1 MKALVTIPTYN
12 EAESLPS
19 IVARA
24 RQATPLVDILVVD
37 DNSPDGTGDI
47 ADRIAEGDE
56 SVRVLHRQ
64 GKEGLGRAYI
74 AAFGWALDHGYSH
87 VVEMDADGS
96 HKPEQLNRLL
106 NRAAKPDE
114 PALVIGSR
122 YVRGGRLE
130 GWPKY
135 REILSRAGNIYIKL
149 CLGLPVQD
157 VTAGYRAYR
166 ADILRQ
172 MDLESV
178 ESAGYFF
185 QTDMTDRVNAMGG
198 HIAEV
203 PITFAEREAG
213 QSKLSGNIFVE
224 SFATATKMGAKR
236 RWQQLKGVMGR

>member
-19 IVARA
+19 IVARV

-122 YVRGGRLE
+122 YVRGGRRE

-135 REILSRAGNIYIKL
+135 RVILSRAVNIYIML

-157 VTAGYRAYR
+157 VTAGYRAY
-166 ADILRQ
+166 
-172 MDLESV
+172 
-178 ESAGYFF
+178 
-185 QTDMTDRVNAMGG
+185 
-198 HIAEV
+198 
-203 PITFAEREAG
+203 
-213 QSKLSGNIFVE
+213 
-224 SFATATKMGAKR
+224 
-236 RWQQLKGVMGR
+236 